1 MSLDQQ
7 NELPSSQN
15 KFTIGSDHFS
25 SQSDVAFAILLN
37 SISGLTPLDIPKA
50 TWARPLL
57 AMNHLNPQSV
67 LPRGACGPR
76 ALWLPCVRLITAPL
90 SHLVPI
96 PPWKLA
102 SGS

>member
-1 MSLDQQ
+1 MSS
-7 NELPSSQN
+7 PSSQN
-15 KFTIGSDHFS
+15 KFLGDSDHLS
-25 SQSDVAFAILLN
+25 SQSDFAFEILPN
-37 SISGLTPLDIPKA
+37 PQVRFDAPLDIPKA
-50 TWARPLL
+50 TWERSLL
-57 AMNHLNPQSV
+57 ATDHLNPQGV

-76 ALWLPCVRLITAPL
+76 APWLPCVRLITAPL